1 MTASALPTVADAENP
16 ELGPLSGIL
25 AVLNWQKVHAPD
37 CVAIATVS
45 ADVPFLPAD
54 LVARLDD
61 ARGDGVAI
69 AISGGRRHPTIALWP
84 TSASDVVARAL
95 AQRDLSVNA
104 LTERLNAVAVEFP
117 MRNIG
122 GQFIDPFFNI
132 NRQDDLANASALLS
146 KPEKD
151 KNNG

>member
-1 MTASALPTVADAENP
+1 MHVRHDEALRHRDVLDA
-16 ELGPLSGIL
+16 
-25 AVLNWQKVHAPD
+25 
-37 CVAIATVS
+37 
-45 ADVPFLPAD
+45 AD
-54 LVARLDD
+54 LLVLADRGNVVGQLLADGPAVGIGRVLERLD
-61 ARGDGVAI
+61 
-69 AISGGRRHPTIALWP
+69 
-84 TSASDVVARAL
+84 VVRAL